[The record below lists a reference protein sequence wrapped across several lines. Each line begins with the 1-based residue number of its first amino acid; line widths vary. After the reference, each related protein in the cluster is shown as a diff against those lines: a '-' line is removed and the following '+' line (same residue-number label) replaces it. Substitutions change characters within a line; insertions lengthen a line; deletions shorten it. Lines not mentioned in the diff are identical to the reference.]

1 MTESTGRGVAPN
13 VAIVTGA
20 ARNIGRAS
28 ALALAR
34 LNFDLVIHS
43 GSDEA
48 GGRETAALVEAEG
61 ARACLVLGDLTDPDT
76 AAHLAE
82 AAGGL
87 GKAAV
92 LVNNAALRRAVP
104 FDEMSFEEW
113 RAVLAVNLDA
123 AFLCSRAVIGQMLA
137 GGWGRIINIGGL
149 SGHTGASGRAHVVT
163 SKAAL
168 VGFSKALAIEYAGT
182 GVTANC
188 VVPGEIETERGASA
202 GARGRHPDKP
212 LPPVGRRGHPQ
223 EIAAV
228 ITLLCGPD
236 SDYLTGQTFH
246 VNGGLYLP

>member
-1 MTESTGRGVAPN
+1 MTDAAGRRI
-13 VAIVTGA
+13 AIVTGA

-28 ALALAR
+28 ALELAR
-34 LNFDLVIHS
+34 LDFDLIVHS

-48 GGRETAALVEAEG
+48 GARQTAALIEAEG
-61 ARACLVLGDLTDPDT
+61 ARACVVLGDLANPDT

-87 GKAAV
+87 GKVAV

-104 FDEMSFEEW
+104 FDEMSLQEW
-113 RAVLAVNLDA
+113 RAILAINLDA
-123 AFLCSRAVIGQMLA
+123 AFLCSRAVIGEMLA

-202 GARGRHPDKP
+202 GARGRHPGKP

-228 ITLLCGPD
+228 IALLCGPD
-236 SDYLTGQTFH
+236 SDYLTGQTVH

>member
-1 MTESTGRGVAPN
+1 MSQTAGRG

-20 ARNIGRAS
+20 ARNIGRAA

-34 LNFDLVIHS
+34 LDFDLVVHS

-48 GGRETAALVEAEG
+48 GAGETAALVEAEG
-61 ARACLVLGDLTDPDT
+61 ARASVVLGDLTEPDT

-82 AAGGL
+82 AAGGM
-87 GKAAV
+87 GTAAV
-92 LVNNAALRRAVP
+92 LINNAALRRAVP
-104 FDEMSFEEW
+104 FDEMSLQEW
-113 RAVLAVNLDA
+113 RAVLAINLDA

-149 SGHTGASGRAHVVT
+149 TGHIGASGRAHVVT
-163 SKAAL
+163 SKSAL
-168 VGFSKALAIEYAGT
+168 VGFSKALAIEYAGR

-202 GARGRHPDKP
+202 GPRGRHPDKA

-223 EIAAV
+223 EVAAV
-228 ITLLCGPD
+228 IAMLCGPD
-236 SDYLTGQTFH
+236 SDYLTGQTYH
-246 VNGGLYLP
+246 VNGGIYLP

>member
-1 MTESTGRGVAPN
+1 MTAPDGGGKAPN
-13 VAIVTGA
+13 VVIVTGA

-34 LNFDLVIHS
+34 LDFDVVVHS

-48 GGRETAALVEAEG
+48 SARQTAALVEAEG
-61 ARACLVLGDLTDPDT
+61 ARASVVLGDLTDPET
-76 AAHLAE
+76 AANLAK
-82 AAGGL
+82 AAGDL
-87 GKAAV
+87 GRAAV
-92 LVNNAALRRAVP
+92 LINNAALRRAVP
-104 FDEMSFEEW
+104 FHEMSLQEW
-113 RAVLAVNLDA
+113 RAVMAVNLDA

-149 SGHTGASGRAHVVT
+149 TAHIGAAGRAHVVT

-202 GARGRHPDKP
+202 GPRGRHPDKP

-223 EIAAV
+223 EVAAV
-228 ITLLCGPD
+228 IALLCGPD
-236 SDYLTGQTFH
+236 SDYLTGQTYH
-246 VNGGLYLP
+246 VNGGIYLP

>member
-1 MTESTGRGVAPN
+1 MNASSGQDEAPN

-34 LNFDLVIHS
+34 MEFDLVVHS
-43 GSDEA
+43 GSDQA
-48 GGRETAALVEAEG
+48 GAGETAALVEAEG
-61 ARACLVLGDLTDPDT
+61 ARASVVLGDLTDPDT
-76 AAHLAE
+76 ATQLAG
-82 AAGGL
+82 AASDL

-92 LVNNAALRRAVP
+92 LINNAALRRAVP
-104 FDEMSFEEW
+104 FHEMSLEEW

-149 SGHTGASGRAHVVT
+149 SGHIGAGGRAHVVT

-202 GARGRHPDKP
+202 GARGRHPGKG
-212 LPPVGRRGHPQ
+212 LPPVGRRGFPQ
-223 EIAAV
+223 EVAAV
-228 ITLLCGPD
+228 ISLLCGPD
-236 SDYLTGQTFH
+236 SGYLTGQTFH
-246 VNGGLYLP
+246 VNGGIYLP